1 MDIIVLDG
9 LKTRRNE
16 LTALLEK
23 NRHKVV
29 SCSSSND
36 FMTAVSSSTPTHV
49 CVDVESWHQGR
60 AMYSYFDIGKKL
72 EAVPVVFYNAP
83 QNFTALPDRP
93 RNEKDYVLTK
103 PTEVEAIAEALSNTL

>member
-16 LTALLEK
+16 LTAILEK
-23 NRHKVV
+23 GRHKVV

-36 FMTAVSSSTPTHV
+36 FMTAVASTTNAHV
-49 CVDVESWHQGR
+49 CVDVDSWHQGR
-60 AMYSYFDIGKKL
+60 AMYSYFQIGKKL
-72 EAVPVVFYNAP
+72 EGVPVVFYNAP
-83 QNFTALPDRP
+83 QNFTALADRQ

-103 PTEVEAIAEALSNTL
+103 PTDVEAIAEALSNTI